1 MDKEAALLRP
11 GPVCWGQGDGL
22 CATCRLRGM
31 CKHGLRCKK
40 PPTLHQ
46 QAKGN
51 LEVLDL
57 TQRTEGTRKHS
68 HAHRWAL
75 EEKPPAAVVPAGK
88 LDPIG
93 LGTGPLARLQ
103 RCPLLFARPQADLGL
118 PSSRHGP
125 GPSRAPA
132 AAHQLFL

>member
-1 MDKEAALLRP
+1 MPLVDSGECASMDYAARNPQPYISRP
-11 GPVCWGQGDGL
+11 RAIW
-22 CATCRLRGM
+22 RFS
-31 CKHGLRCKK
+31 
-40 PPTLHQ
+40 
-46 QAKGN
+46 
-51 LEVLDL
+51 DL